1 MPTGPER
8 YRRGIA
14 AAHATLCQPCSH
26 IAMPSCGIPLSL
38 GLVVLALLLTACE
51 KKEEAAKPGPPE
63 VGVVDALAAGRSYL
77 RGMGG
82 ATAGAGQCRDHS

>member
-8 YRRGIA
+8 YRRGNA
-14 AAHATLCQPCSH
+14 AAHATLCNPAVTSRSR
-26 IAMPSCGIPLSL
+26 ILRYTLWL

-63 VGVVDALAAGRSYL
+63 VGVVAPLQQDVPIYEE
-77 RGMGG
+77 
-82 ATAGAGQCRDHS
+82 